1 MLVLSMR
8 SMKELLQLLGD
19 YYFQI
24 AYRPRLHFVL
34 LIATNLDPK
43 LQYLQPRL

>member
-8 SMKELLQLLGD
+8 SMKELQLLGD